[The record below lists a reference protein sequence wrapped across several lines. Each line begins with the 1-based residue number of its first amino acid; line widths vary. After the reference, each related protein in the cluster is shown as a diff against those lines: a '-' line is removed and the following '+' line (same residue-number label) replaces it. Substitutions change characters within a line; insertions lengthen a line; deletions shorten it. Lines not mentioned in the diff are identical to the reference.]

1 MASLKL
7 VKNIGHLVTSDANQT
22 VIKNAWIA
30 HSDGFIQSFGSGT
43 PPETDYTEIVDAKGG
58 ILTPGFVNTH
68 HHFYQSMAR
77 AYTPGNNSP
86 LLPWLATM
94 NKLWV
99 GNYTNEDLYLATQY
113 ALAELML
120 TGCTTVADHHY
131 IVPET
136 SFEHHNAQ
144 FEAAA
149 AMGIR
154 FHCGR
159 GAMDK
164 PSPELVSPWLCQD
177 FDTIVGDWERLLNTY
192 HDPSPGSMYQTF
204 IAPTAVT
211 SCSGELLKTA
221 ADLAKRA
228 NVPLHTHCGETIA
241 EEEYSMHHY
250 GIRQIPYLA
259 DLGWD
264 FDGVYFAHGIH
275 FNDEELEFLGKN
287 RMGVAHCPYANMR
300 LGSGICR
307 VPELRAAGAKVGIGV
322 DGSASNDSGHIL
334 GEVRQAFMLSRVK
347 YGTEAMTALDA
358 IEIGTRGGAEILKR
372 DDIGSIEVGKCADF
386 AIFPEVDTFSSGV
399 ENPVDGLIICWS
411 RQVDTLIAHGTVKVR
426 DGALLDF
433 DIDALRAKHHARA
446 KFFHNNIK
454 TR

>member
-1 MASLKL
+1 MESKL
-7 VKNIGHLVTSDANQT
+7 LFNIGHLVTVDPSQR
-22 VIKNAWIA
+22 VLKNAWITYEN
-30 HSDGFIQSFGSGT
+30 GFITAIGT
-43 PPETDYTEIVDAKGG
+43 GVHPEAEYSEKIDAKGG
-58 ILTPGFVNTH
+58 ILTPGLINTH

-77 AYTPGNNSP
+77 AYTPGNNKP
-86 LLPWLATM
+86 LLPWLEAM

-99 GNYTNEDLYLATQY
+99 GNYTNDDLFLATQY
-113 ALAELML
+113 ALAELMMS
-120 TGCTTVADHHY
+120 GCTTAADHHY

-136 SFEHHNAQ
+136 STEHHNAQ

-149 AMGIR
+149 KMGIR

-164 PSPELVSPWLCQD
+164 PSPKLISPWLCQD
-177 FDTIVGDWERLLNTY
+177 YDSIMADWERLLNDF
-192 HDPSPGSMYQTF
+192 HDPTPGSMHQTF

-211 SCSGELLKTA
+211 SCTDTLLRDA
-221 ADLAKRA
+221 AALAKKHK
-228 NVPLHTHCGETIA
+228 VPLHTHCGETIA
-241 EEEYSMHHY
+241 EDAYSMEQF
-250 GIRQIPYLA
+250 GERQIPYLA

-264 FDGVYFAHGIH
+264 FEGVYFAHGIH

-287 RMGVAHCPYANMR
+287 KMGVAHCPYANMR

-334 GEVRQAFMLSRVK
+334 GEIRQAFMLARVK

-358 IEIGTRGGAEILKR
+358 IEIGTRGGAEILGR
-372 DDIGSIEVGKCADF
+372 SDIGTIEVGKCADF
-386 AIFPEVDTFSSGV
+386 AIFPEVDYFSSGV

-411 RQVDTLIAHGTVKVR
+411 RQVDILIAHGNVR
-426 DGALLDF
+426 IQNGAFVDI
-433 DIDALRAKHHARA
+433 DIDALRHKHHSRA
-446 KFFHNNIK
+446 CFFHESIK
-454 TR
+454 A